1 MRSIVLRQPP
11 KIVFG
16 NGCLSQFVADYL
28 NLPYRNLLLVSA
40 PEILSLL
47 EEHIEKLRKQDIRVT
62 MVDQITEEP
71 TVEMFQQVVQIAREK
86 EVDSVVGIGGGS
98 VMDIAKL
105 VAAIADNNQTIEEVF
120 GIGRLLHRKIF
131 LACLP
136 STAGTGSEVSPN
148 SILLDNR
155 DNLKKGIISPYLI
168 PDEAYVDPLLTLTVP
183 PRTTATTGIDA
194 LIHCIEA
201 YANKYAHPAVDI
213 YALKGISLIGA
224 NLIKAVRD
232 GKDREARSN
241 LAMGSTYGG
250 LCLGP
255 VNTAAVHALA
265 YALGSTYKVAHG
277 MSSSVI
283 LPYVLKY
290 NLEAAPQ
297 RYADIAVALGKRPG
311 KSNTETALQGIEK
324 IEEIMKACQIPNR
337 LSQLNIPKNAIDHLA
352 ESAMTV
358 TRLLK
363 NNVREMTIEDA
374 KQIYRDAY

>member
-1 MRSIVLRQPP
+1 MKSIVLRQPP

-16 NGCLSQFVADYL
+16 NGCLSQFVADFL
-28 NLPYRNLLLVSA
+28 KLPYRNLLFVSA

-47 EEHIEKLRKQDIRVT
+47 EEHIERLKMHGIQVT
-62 MVDQITEEP
+62 VVDHISKEP
-71 TVEMFQQVVQIAREK
+71 SVEMFQQVVQIARDNR
-86 EVDSVVGIGGGS
+86 VDSVVGIGGGS

-105 VAAIADNNQTIEEVF
+105 VAAMANNNQSIDEVF

-148 SILLDNR
+148 SILLDTS
-155 DNLKKGIISPYLI
+155 DNLKKGIISPCLI

-183 PRTTATTGIDA
+183 PQITAATGIDA

-201 YANKYAHPAVDI
+201 YANKSAHPAVDI
-213 YALKGISLIGA
+213 YALKGISLIGT
-224 NLIKAVRD
+224 NLIKAFRD
-232 GKDREARSN
+232 GKDPEARSN
-241 LAMGSTYGG
+241 VAMGSMYGG

-265 YALGSTYKVAHG
+265 YALGSTYQVAHG
-277 MSSSVI
+277 LSSAVI

-290 NLEAAPQ
+290 NLEAAPE
-297 RYADIAVALGKRPG
+297 RYANIAVALGERPR
-311 KSNTETALQGIEK
+311 KSDTETALNGIEK
-324 IEEIMKACQIPNR
+324 IEEIMSACQIPNR
-337 LSQLNIPKNAIDHLA
+337 LSQLNIPADSIDHLA

-363 NNVREMTIEDA
+363 NNVREITIEDA